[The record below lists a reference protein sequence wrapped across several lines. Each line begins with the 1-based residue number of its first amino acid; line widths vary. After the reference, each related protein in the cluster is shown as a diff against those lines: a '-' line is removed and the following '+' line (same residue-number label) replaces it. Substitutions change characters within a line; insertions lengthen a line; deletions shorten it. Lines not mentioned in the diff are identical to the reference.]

1 MSTETTVAPPP
12 VHVCILNVADEAV
25 RNKLLAYARD
35 YFETNGGMG
44 YEHRMLGTHR
54 ECMYFEG
61 LQFEQQRRGEPFTH
75 HRQLAAARIAYD
87 RAVTMVHRIREAA
100 AVWARDAVYRETRK
114 RYAEQKWAYDQ
125 ADLPD
130 QPEPASE
137 TAPARIVRPSEEWCH
152 VDAMVI
158 TPAQAAAAQE
168 ERVARLPRDMREQ
181 AAATLANQ
189 VPARRRGATAGE
201 VIDLSET
208 MVRSCVDGNMTEDE
222 LQQMRELIR
231 TEHPQVL
238 PEYEAFAREVRKRM
252 AAKKPGG

>member
-1 MSTETTVAPPP
+1 MSTETAVAPPP
-12 VHVCILNVADEAV
+12 VHVCILNVADDAV

-87 RAVTMVHRIREAA
+87 RAVTMVRRMREEAA
-100 AVWARDAVYRETRK
+100 IWARDAVYRETGK

-125 ADLPD
+125 PD
-130 QPEPASE
+130 QPEPATE

-168 ERVARLPRDMREQ
+168 ERLARLPRDMREQ
-181 AAATLANQ
+181 AAAPLAAP
-189 VPARRRGATAGE
+189 VPTNPQRATSGE
-201 VIDLSET
+201 FIDMSET

-222 LQQMRELIR
+222 LRQMRELIR

-238 PEYEAFAREVRKRM
+238 PEYEAFAREVRKRL
-252 AAKKPGG
+252 AAKNAGG